1 MHVDGTDAGRAASLR
16 RHSEAAA
23 AHKRAFL
30 LGADTMEIIAVYIT
44 GGLIY
49 GLIEL
54 IWRGWTHWSMLLC
67 GGACFA
73 LMYRISLSALPFPGK
88 CLASACVITAV
99 EFVTGCL
106 VNIILKWQV
115 WDYSA
120 LPGNLMGQICPQ
132 FFLLWLLLSIPGLG
146 LCRLL
151 STALR

>member
-1 MHVDGTDAGRAASLR
+1 
-16 RHSEAAA
+16 
-23 AHKRAFL
+23 
-30 LGADTMEIIAVYIT
+30 MEIIAVYIT